1 MLKPNDVVI
10 KEVTSEY
17 RELETKIDKLEDF
30 LHKQTQGS
38 KLGSDTIS
46 ARQYNLRMSQLLAM
60 KGYSNALSGVITDLK
75 ENGNENT
82 TTTTD
87 DEDNSLWLIKWEHNG
102 ETSYMSVEN
111 GQLIIATSAKAL
123 PRTEELK
130 KSMGYLF
137 SSKEAQ
143 RWVDFLNVRT
153 PNRGYYYKELYMGVN
168 Y

>member
-1 MLKPNDVVI
+1 MLKPTDIVI

-38 KLGSDTIS
+38 KLGEDTIS

-60 KGYSNALSGVITDLK
+60 KAYSNALSGVITDLK

-82 TTTTD
+82 TITTD
-87 DEDNSLWLIKWEHNG
+87 DEDNSLWLIKWERNG

-111 GQLIIATSAKAL
+111 GQPIISSAKSL

-143 RWVDFLNVRT
+143 RWVDFLNVRA
-153 PNRGYYYKELYMGVN
+153 PNRGYYYKELYTGVN